1 MIRPEMSE
9 PAIRN
14 VSDTA
19 RWAAMY
25 RALETARAD
34 ALFRDPFAGKLAGE
48 RGEQIMNV
56 VPERRRN
63 AWAWS
68 MRTYLF
74 DRLIMS
80 EIEQGAD
87 MVLNLAAGLDARP
100 YRMSLPPS
108 LQWIE
113 VDLPEL
119 LAYKQSILGGE
130 KPVCRLERVALD
142 LADVSARRDLFTR
155 LGSRAKRVVILT
167 EGLLIYLSDE
177 EVGTFARDLA
187 AQATFQR
194 WILDITSPGLLKMM
208 KKQMGAEID
217 RAPFKF
223 GPREGPSFFERHG
236 WRVLEIESTLHVAA
250 QMRRVG
256 LIFRFFAKIS
266 DPKRPKPDRPWSAT
280 CLLGK

>member
-1 MIRPEMSE
+1 MIRPEMTE

-25 RALETARAD
+25 RALETSRAD
-34 ALFRDPFAGKLAGE
+34 ALFRDAFAQKLAGE
-48 RGEQIMNV
+48 RGEQIMNL
-56 VPERRRN
+56 VPARRRN

-68 MRTYLF
+68 TRTYLF
-74 DRLIMS
+74 DRLITS
-80 EIEQGAD
+80 QIEQGAD

-100 YRMSLPPS
+100 YRMQLPPS

-119 LAYKQSILGGE
+119 FAYKQTILGNE

-142 LADVSARRDLFTR
+142 LADVSARRDLFAR
-155 LGSRAKRVVILT
+155 LGTHAKRVVILT
-167 EGLLIYLSDE
+167 EGLLIYLSEE
-177 EVGTFARDLA
+177 EVGALAGDLA
-187 AQATFQR
+187 APSTFRR
-194 WILDITSPGLLKMM
+194 WILDITSPGLLRMM
-208 KKQMGAEID
+208 KKQMGAEIE

-223 GPREGPSFFERHG
+223 APREGPAFFERYG
-236 WRVLEIESTLHVAA
+236 WPVLEIESTLHVAA
-250 QMRRVG
+250 KMRRVG
-256 LIFRFFAKIS
+256 LVFRFFAKIS